1 VANHELKL
9 VQTRLPPKVH
19 KKLVK
24 AQEKSGVLSLAGYL
38 RQVVVDHL
46 ENLEKKERN

>member
-1 VANHELKL
+1 VANQNLKL

-24 AQEKSGVLSLAGYL
+24 AQEQSGELSLAGYL
-38 RQVVVDHL
+38 RKIVVEHVDDL
-46 ENLEKKERN
+46 EEKARN